1 MNARL
6 SAFILWL
13 ALGLWGSAP
22 AALWAQESEPKP
34 DGVTLGALAPD
45 WLKSLRL
52 SGYMQLWLRYE
63 GFENGLKQGQTGQK
77 AAQEAFGFSFKTVRL
92 ALDYEQPDWSL
103 RVEARFVPQVT
114 LTDAYVVF
122 SRFRPLIVIQAG
134 QQKIP
139 GTYEQGVGDR
149 ELDFPTRSLFTE
161 LSTDYSLSRHP
172 SLTSPLQGDRGIGRD
187 LGVKIKGRLSLYDY
201 ELYIGNG
208 LGANMGVGADE
219 DNQFFYGN
227 AFGSMLIATRQ
238 SLDVARILPK
248 RERTFLT
255 KLIIGGQVSSNRH
268 IGSVLVTDK
277 RTIVNV
283 KRLVWSSDL
292 QLGLTRY
299 LTLTGLYGE
308 VRVNDD
314 FDFDGKRDY
323 FSRGWEAKAVGMIL
337 PETLYLAFRTEGYND
352 VYDANGGWD
361 HKLYLG
367 ANLSYRFYDNHFR
380 LDLNY
385 RHKMLHSQKTR
396 DIFDD
401 LWLLMLQAGF

>member
-1 MNARL
+1 MANSR
-6 SAFILWL
+6 SAFVLWL
-13 ALGLWGSAP
+13 ALGFLSLAP
-22 AALWAQESEPKP
+22 AALWAEESTPKP
-34 DGVTLGALAPD
+34 EGVRLGALAPD
-45 WLKSLRL
+45 WLRSLRL

-63 GFENGLKQGQTGQK
+63 GFENGLKEGHSGQT
-77 AAQEAFGFSFKTVRL
+77 AAQEAFGFSLKTARL
-92 ALDYEQPDWSL
+92 ALDYEQPAWSM
-103 RVEARFVPQVT
+103 RVELRFVPQVT

-122 SRFRPLIVIQAG
+122 SQFRPLIVLQAG

-172 SLTSPLQGDRGIGRD
+172 SLTSPLQGNRGLGRD
-187 LGVKIKGRLSLYDY
+187 LGLKIKGGLSLWDY

-219 DNQFFYGN
+219 DNQFFYAN
-227 AFGSMLIATRQ
+227 RFGSLLFATRQ
-238 SLDVARILPK
+238 SLDFARLLPQNGRSILPK
-248 RERTFLT
+248 LA
-255 KLIIGGQVSSNRH
+255 LGAHVASNRH
-268 IGSVLVTDK
+268 QGSVLVTDK
-277 RTIVNV
+277 RTIVSIE
-283 KRLVWSSDL
+283 RLVWSCDL

-308 VRVNDD
+308 VRVDDD
-314 FDFDGKRDY
+314 FDFDKKRDY

-337 PETLYLAFRTEGYND
+337 PETLYLALRVEGYND

-361 HKLYLG
+361 RKLYVG
-367 ANLSYRFYDNHFR
+367 ANLSYRFLGQHLR

-385 RHKMLHSQKTR
+385 RHKKLTSQKTP

-401 LWLLMLQAGF
+401 LFLLALQASF